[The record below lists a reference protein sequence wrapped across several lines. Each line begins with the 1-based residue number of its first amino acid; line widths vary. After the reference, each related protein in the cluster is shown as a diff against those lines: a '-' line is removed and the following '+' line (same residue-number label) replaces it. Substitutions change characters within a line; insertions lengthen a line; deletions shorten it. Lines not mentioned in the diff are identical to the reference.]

1 MHFPALFFSP
11 FQITFHF
18 KLNTKA
24 MSVTKEIPCTKEGLS
39 HVIGKQGSTIKQIK
53 ADSGAEISS
62 EDGPLLKVTG
72 EQEQVDKAAE
82 MIEKILA
89 EQADPDYEG
98 PEGKKL
104 RAEANHAGD
113 ERSRLMTEATAKFD
127 AGEKDEG
134 HKLMAEAKV
143 QGELMHSKN
152 EEAARA
158 IVKHLNS
165 GKGDNF
171 LDLHGLRVDEAIK
184 LTEER
189 LDELAAK
196 KETTILE
203 LIPGAGHHSAPG
215 KVALKPACEE
225 LLKKR
230 GIAYEVASAGSFNVT
245 VIGKSGDAAPAA
257 TTTTVVAT
265 PAATET
271 KKVDEKKPAEESK
284 EEKKTEEAA
293 PVHGE
298 KKDEKKKEE
307 GRTCCIVM

>member
-1 MHFPALFFSP
+1 
-11 FQITFHF
+11 
-18 KLNTKA
+18 
-24 MSVTKEIPCTKEGLS
+24 MSVTKNISCTKEGLS

-62 EDGPLLKVTG
+62 EDGPVLKVTG
-72 EQEQVDKAAE
+72 EQEQVDKATE

-134 HKLMAEAKV
+134 HKLMAEAKI
-143 QGELMHSKN
+143 QGELMHTKN
-152 EEAARA
+152 EEASRA
-158 IVKHLNS
+158 IVKHLNH

-245 VIGKSGDAAPAA
+245 VVGKSGKAAPVAA
-257 TTTTVVAT
+257 TTEEAT
-265 PAATET
+265 PAAET
-271 KKVDEKKPAEESK
+271 KKDDEKKPST
-284 EEKKTEEAA
+284 EKKTEEAA

-298 KKDEKKKEE
+298 EKKDDKKKEE

>member
-1 MHFPALFFSP
+1 MP
-11 FQITFHF
+11 I
-18 KLNTKA
+18 LNSFYVYF

-53 ADSGAEISS
+53 SESGAEISS
-62 EDGPLLKVTG
+62 EDGPVLKVTG
-72 EQEQVDKAAE
+72 EQEQVDKATE
-82 MIEKILA
+82 MITKILA
-89 EQADPDYEG
+89 DQADPDYEG

-134 HKLMAEAKV
+134 HKLMAEAKI
-143 QGELMHSKN
+143 QGELMHTKN

-196 KETTILE
+196 DATTILE

-230 GIAYEVASAGSFNVT
+230 GLAYEVASAGSFNVT
-245 VIGKSGDAAPAA
+245 VVGKSGEAAPPA
-257 TTTTVVAT
+257 TAPTATAESTT
-265 PAATET
+265 
-271 KKVDEKKPAEESK
+271 AEADKK
-284 EEKKTEEAA
+284 EEEA

-298 KKDEKKKEE
+298 EKKNDEKKKEE
-307 GRTCCIVM
+307 GRACCIMM